1 MHKLYEHVRK
11 GEREMEGWLV
21 LCGMAAALS
30 MDAFSM
36 SLAAAMN
43 QAERIPRLKTA
54 AVVGFFHMIMP
65 SFGLFGG
72 RWIEESFEQA
82 ALMVGGVLLI
92 FTGMQMIWSALSS
105 EETTAAVMP
114 RGKGVFLFAVLVSL
128 DSFSIGISLGILQ
141 TPWVEVLLLFGAF
154 SAAFTWAG
162 LALGGRLQYM
172 LGHFG
177 EAAGGIILFSLG
189 VKLIL

>member
-1 MHKLYEHVRK
+1 
-11 GEREMEGWLV
+11 MEGWLV

-43 QAERIPRLKTA
+43 QAKPIPRLKTA
-54 AVVGFFHMIMP
+54 AVVGFFHMVMP
-65 SFGLFGG
+65 CFGLFGG
-72 RWIEESFEQA
+72 RWIAESFERA

-92 FTGMQMIWSALSS
+92 ITGMQMIGSAFRKD
-105 EETTAAVMP
+105 ENGTMIVP
-114 RGKGVFLFAVLVSL
+114 RGPGIIFFAILVSL

-141 TPWVEVLLLFGAF
+141 TPWMEVLLLFGIF

-172 LGHFG
+172 LGHLG